1 MYDYVRTVHLYAGV
15 AILVFLLM
23 YFTTGYLM
31 IHPELVA
38 DAEPERTTHT
48 ERLRYAGER
57 TPEAYAEYLQDTYGL
72 HGQAQDPVRLENG
85 SWRFRYARPGTAYE
99 AVVSARGDS
108 VRLTESRDSLRRT
121 LIGLHRLHG
130 YGGGFVYDVWS
141 LFYDLASLALIVFA
155 VTGVWMWHRLTR
167 RRFLGWLVLGGS
179 FAYAGATIAY
189 LIYAP

>member
-1 MYDYVRTVHLYAGV
+1 MYDYIRAVHLYAGM

-23 YFTTGYLM
+23 YFATGYSM
-31 IHPELVA
+31 IHPDLLA
-38 DAEPERTTHT
+38 DADPVRTTHA
-48 ERLRYAGER
+48 ERLHYAGER

-72 HGQAQDPVRLENG
+72 YGQPQDPVRLENG

-108 VRLTESRDSLRRT
+108 VHITESCDSLRRT
-121 LIGLHRLHG
+121 LVGFHRLHG

-141 LFYDLASLALIVFA
+141 VFYDLASLALILFA
-155 VTGVWMWHRLTR
+155 VTGVCMWHRLTQ
-167 RRFLGWLVLGGS
+167 RRFLGWLGLGAS